1 MVLRRGKVC
10 AHGYA
15 PIIYDRGTESVV
27 VAKERRPMNMG
38 AILALII
45 IVVFGISLLV
55 YFHFEDKKIANSG
68 L

>member
-1 MVLRRGKVC
+1 
-10 AHGYA
+10 
-15 PIIYDRGTESVV
+15 
-27 VAKERRPMNMG
+27 MNMG